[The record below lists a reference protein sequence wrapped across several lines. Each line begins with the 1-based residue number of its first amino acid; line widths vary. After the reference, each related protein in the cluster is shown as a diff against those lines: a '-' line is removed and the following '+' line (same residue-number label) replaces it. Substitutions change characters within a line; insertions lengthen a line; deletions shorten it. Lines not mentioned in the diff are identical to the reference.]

1 MDIIADTHLH
11 LYPEFDLNKA
21 LVSLFKHLT
30 VHTEALKLGYLA
42 ETGEQA
48 FFDDLL
54 SGDIALSPQ
63 YEIHPGRQNRWL
75 EIRLKSS
82 GNSVYLLPGKQVI
95 SAENIEIL
103 VLGTRESFNEK
114 MPAREIIQQ
123 ARAVDAVPVVAWS
136 LGKWLGSRGKVV
148 GALIDEFGP
157 NDFLIGDT
165 TMRPVGWPT
174 PVLMKKAIKK
184 GFRVVAGSDPL
195 PFSGEEQWL
204 GKYRSHFSVPG
215 LTTPDRALLEVLSG
229 NATRPAS
236 EGQRAAPMQLLRRQ
250 KSLGKAKKQRTA
262 NARHRPADSQYAH
275 ETPDIA
281 TSSDDYATRFAG
293 DWGKYLLDVQNTLI
307 EKALPT
313 GKNLTVLELGGG
325 HGQLLDVYARNH
337 IKPVI
342 FGSSPESFGQIKP
355 GEVETAIGNFA
366 HLPYPDQSFDVVVA
380 IRLVMHL
387 DHWQD
392 VIDEMSRVAKQC
404 VIIDYPAVA
413 SANIMTPIM
422 FHLKKG
428 FEKNT
433 RDYTLFSHRE
443 ILAPFEKAGFH
454 AHSRHGQF
462 LLPMV
467 VHRMTRAAAPMR
479 ALESLF
485 RITRLTDL
493 VGSPV
498 ILRVDRQ

>member
-21 LVSLFKHLT
+21 LVNLFKHLT
-30 VHTEALKLGYLA
+30 VHTDALKLGYLA
-42 ETGEQA
+42 EAGKHA
-48 FFDDLL
+48 FYDDLL
-54 SGDIALSPQ
+54 SGAIALSPQ
-63 YEIHPGRQNRWL
+63 YEIHPGRKERWL

-103 VLGTRESFNEK
+103 VLGTRESFDTK
-114 MPAREIIQQ
+114 MPARDIIRR
-123 ARAVDAVPVVAWS
+123 ARAGDAVPVVAWS

-148 GALIDEFGP
+148 AALIDEFEP
-157 NDFLIGDT
+157 NDFLVGDT
-165 TMRPVGWPT
+165 TMRPLGWPT

-195 PFSGEEQWL
+195 PFAGEEQWL

-215 LTTPDRALLEVLSG
+215 LTTPDKALLEVLAGKS
-229 NATRPAS
+229 AQPVS
-236 EGQRAAPMQLLRRQ
+236 EGQRATPMQLFHRQ
-250 KSLGKAKKQRTA
+250 RSLGKSKKQRAAST
-262 NARHRPADSQYAH
+262 RHHAAGGDYPH

-281 TSSDDYATRFAG
+281 TSSNDYATRFSG
-293 DWGKYLLDVQNTLI
+293 DWGKYLLDVQNRLI
-307 EKALPT
+307 EQALPT
-313 GKNLTVLELGGG
+313 GENITVLELGGG

-342 FGSSPESFGQIKP
+342 FGSTPDSFGQIKP
-355 GEVETAIGNFA
+355 GEVETAIGDFA
-366 HLPYPDQSFDVVVA
+366 HLPYPDQSFDAVVA

-392 VIDEMSRVAKQC
+392 VVAEMARVAKKC

-413 SANIMTPIM
+413 SANIMTPVM

-443 ILAPFEKAGFH
+443 ILEPFEKAGFR

-467 VHRMTRAAAPMR
+467 VHRMTKAAAPMR

-485 RITRLTDL
+485 RVTRLTDL
-493 VGSPV
+493 AGSPV
-498 ILRVDRQ
+498 ILRVDRS